1 MASVVQGFRGSI
13 NDDPLG
19 GVISDSFP
27 YPAFE
32 FLGKNNALFS
42 ALFGYFEFGQL
53 NVKVRGE
60 ADLGSGE
67 AVSGD
72 YFKALDAAPAA
83 GRLIMDDDDRGRS
96 TPGRGGELRFS
107 QKRFGE
113 IHRKPSAPRSRWTMF
128 CLPS

>member
-1 MASVVQGFRGSI
+1 VASVVQGFRGSI

-60 ADLGSGE
+60 ADLGSGQY
-67 AVSGD
+67 VSDD
-72 YFKALDAAPAA
+72 YFRGLGVPPAA
-83 GRLIMDDDDRGRS
+83 GRLTWTIVEPSGRS
-96 TPGRGGELRFS
+96 RPARAAAIAVAL
-107 QKRFGE
+107 
-113 IHRKPSAPRSRWTMF
+113 A
-128 CLPS
+128 